1 MAFFVYR
8 ASAGSGKTYTLVRT
22 YLSLALSG
30 DRPDHFRHI
39 LAITFTNKAA
49 QEMKSRI
56 LAALAEI
63 SGRVEGKKYA
73 AMGNE
78 LAETL
83 GLERAQLINKAD
95 QVFTAIL
102 HGYPDFAISTI
113 DAFVARI
120 GRNFA
125 SELRLQ
131 QAFEIV
137 LDQDEL
143 KQQSVEWLLARLGED
158 ESLTETLVQFALEQ
172 TRDDKSWDIRRAL
185 FEYCSELYRDESRQ
199 WLPLLERLSNE
210 QIHAA
215 RATLL
220 ARRSRYNQQLK
231 DLAEQAQ
238 GLFQASGLTKESIAY
253 GGNGI
258 LTFFTKIME
267 KQTVEPSKNMEK
279 AMASG
284 KWSAS
289 SAKGA
294 DVEAANRLGPQLAKR
309 YEAVLTLAERD
320 GAEVRLYDAILRS
333 LYATATFSK
342 LSEANAAVLDERSAT
357 TLPELYHRIG
367 LLLAESAAPFIYERL
382 GNRYRH
388 FLIDEFQDTSLVQW
402 QNLAPLV
409 DNGLSQGYSSL
420 LVGDAKQA
428 IYRWRSGE
436 AGQFVAL
443 PDPYGDQPAYPSF
456 YNEFKYGHLGD
467 NFRSGR
473 EIVEFNNALF
483 RLWANVLP
491 PQWQKWYEGLEQQPR
506 REGGF
511 VAVQQLLPQLDEA
524 TGRPQ
529 SKEQQRIAIFDRI
542 VAEIKALLERGFAP
556 GDMAVLVRDGKIGT
570 AAAAALL
577 AAGFPVVSADSLLL
591 GAHPTLQQHIQV
603 LRWLHHP
610 HDKLAA
616 TSTRRLF
623 ESSFGSAEGTLPELF
638 KSIDPHWRR
647 ERWLALSLYEL
658 GETVLHFFG
667 SSQKADPFYWRW
679 LDQLHEYSRQPDAHF
694 DAWYDWWLE
703 KGHKNAVSLPEG
715 TNAVQIMTYHKAKGL
730 EFPVVFLP
738 EPDVYEPDKPGRSTQ
753 WIHPPHETGL
763 EVAYTTTRSL
773 KDTPDDYARIWQLET
788 EKTRLDLVNLLY
800 VACTRA
806 SEALYVYAGKTSAP
820 KEDGPWQF
828 SAVFGQFAGT
838 DAAHESRYSYGSLP
852 EKYSS
857 KFGEIAPARASHNWQ
872 EWRSRYRFSTR
883 FRAADASNDSA
894 ALRHGR
900 LIHQLLA
907 KLEKREE
914 LGTLLA
920 RGVEQGWFTE
930 KQSAEL
936 YPQLFAL
943 LNRAQL
949 DPYFDAHA
957 TVLNEAAILGPAGNY
972 RPDRVV
978 LLGNQARV
986 LEYKTGERRPEHTD
1000 QLNGYLELLR
1010 TMGYE
1015 AQGELVYLPLEE
1027 A

>member
-63 SGRVEGKKYA
+63 SGRVAGNKYA
-73 AMGNE
+73 TMATE
-78 LAETL
+78 LADTL

-102 HGYPDFAISTI
+102 HAYPDFAISTI

-125 SELRLQ
+125 GELRLQ

-158 ESLTETLVQFALEQ
+158 QALTEILVQFALEQ

-185 FEYCSELYRDESRQ
+185 LDYCSELYRDESRQ
-199 WLPLLERLSNE
+199 WLPLLERLDND
-210 QIHAA
+210 QIKAA
-215 RATLL
+215 RTTLL
-220 ARRSRYNQQLK
+220 ARRSRYYQQLK
-231 DLAEQAQ
+231 VLTERADQLHQESAIPPELLTNGGRGVFSFFNNMANKQVVEANKTMDKA
-238 GLFQASGLTKESIAY
+238 LASGEWSS
-253 GGNGI
+253 
-258 LTFFTKIME
+258 
-267 KQTVEPSKNMEK
+267 SK
-279 AMASG
+279 
-284 KWSAS
+284 
-289 SAKGA
+289 AKGA
-294 DVEAANRLGPQLAKR
+294 EKEATNRLGQQLGKL
-309 YEAVLTLAERD
+309 YEEALALAERD

-342 LSEANAAVLDERSAT
+342 LSEANAAVLEERSAT

-367 LLLAESAAPFIYERL
+367 MLLAESAAPFIYERL

-456 YNEFKYGHLGD
+456 YNAFEYGNLGD

-473 EIVEFNNALF
+473 EIVQFNNALF
-483 RLWANVLP
+483 RLWANLLP
-491 PQWQKWYEGLEQQPR
+491 PHWQNWYAGLEQEPR
-506 REGGF
+506 REGGY
-511 VAVQQLLPQLDEA
+511 VEVVQLLPQIDET
-524 TGRPQ
+524 TGKNQ
-529 SKEQQRIAIFDRI
+529 NKEQQRMLIFERI
-542 VAEIKALLERGFAP
+542 VAEVNALLARGFTP
-556 GDMAVLVRDGKIGT
+556 GDMAVLVRDGKTGT

-591 GAHPTLQQHIQV
+591 GAHPALQQHIQV

-623 ESSFGSAEGTLPELF
+623 EACFGTAEGTLTELF
-638 KSIDPHWRR
+638 KRIDPDWRR

-667 SSQKADPFYWRW
+667 SSSQADPFYWRW

-694 DAWYDWWLE
+694 DAWYDRWLD

-738 EPDVYEPDKPGRSTQ
+738 EPDVHDADKPGRSTQ

-773 KDTPDDYARIWQLET
+773 KDTPADYARIWQLET

-806 SEALYVYAGKTSAP
+806 SEALFVYIGKTSAP
-820 KEDGPWQF
+820 KEDGAWQF
-828 SAVFGQFAGT
+828 SSVFGQFAGT
-838 DAAHESRYSYGSLP
+838 DAAHESRYCYGSLP
-852 EKYSS
+852 ENYTSKHSS
-857 KFGEIAPARASHNWQ
+857 AAPATANHHWQ

-883 FRAADASNDSA
+883 FRAADAAGDSA

-914 LGTLLA
+914 LGLLLA

-930 KQSAEL
+930 SQSAAIYPRL
-936 YPQLFAL
+936 YAL
-943 LNRAQL
+943 LNQNRL
-949 DPYFDAHA
+949 DPYFDASA
-957 TVLNEAAILGPAGNY
+957 TVLNEAAIVGPAGNY

-978 LLGNQARV
+978 LLGNRARV
-986 LEYKTGERRPEHTD
+986 LEYKTGESRPEHVE

-1010 TMGYE
+1010 AMGYE
-1015 AQGELVYLPLEE
+1015 AEGELVYLQLDQ